1 MNRKI
6 LTALSA
12 LMVPAH
18 AALNVDLSSAG
29 KLSPHIPAVINP
41 IMTPATQ
48 KRIPDVTIPHP
59 PGNANAM
66 QLTPSPKNRLHKIR
80 SEASKID
87 PPEMD

>member
-1 MNRKI
+1 MNHKI
-6 LTALSA
+6 LTALYA

-48 KRIPDVTIPHP
+48 KRTPDVTIPHP
-59 PGNANAM
+59 PRKRKRNTAN
-66 QLTPSPKNRLHKIR
+66 PSP
-80 SEASKID
+80 
-87 PPEMD
+87 